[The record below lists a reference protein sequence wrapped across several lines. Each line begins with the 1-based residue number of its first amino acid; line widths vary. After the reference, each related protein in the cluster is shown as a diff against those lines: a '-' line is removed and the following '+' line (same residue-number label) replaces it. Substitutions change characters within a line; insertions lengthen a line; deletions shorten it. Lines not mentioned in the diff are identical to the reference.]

1 MRTLFIDIDTLR
13 PDHLGCYGYHR
24 DTSPHI
30 DRLAAEGLRLDQCY
44 TSDAPCLPS
53 RAALMTGRFGVRT
66 GVVNH
71 GGTNADMR
79 LQGAPRGF
87 RDDSFENLPW
97 IMRGLSGQEHTAS
110 ISTFPERHAAWWFNS
125 GFKET
130 HNVGGGGHESG
141 EAVTPVAQRW
151 LRANARNDNW
161 YLHVHYWD
169 PHTVYRAPA
178 SFGEPF
184 ADAPPPAWI
193 TAEVLA
199 RHQAQCGPHTPYEI
213 NMYDGKP
220 LPRYP
225 RHVPAIR
232 DLADLKK
239 HFDGYDTGIR
249 YADAQVGLLLAE
261 LAAAGVLEDT
271 MIIISSDHGEN
282 QGELGIYA
290 EHGTADAA
298 TCRVPMIIRMP
309 GGARGVVDRELR
321 YQFDLLPT
329 LMQINDREPP
339 SGWDGRGFGDLL
351 RGRGASPGHE
361 TLVTSQCAHGAQRGV
376 RWDRW
381 LYLRTWHVGYH
392 LFPREMLFD
401 LVADPHEQHD
411 LAPTRPDL
419 CAEGCRRYL
428 AWHDAV
434 MARLPEGYC
443 EDPLQRVLAEGPGHC
458 RGMIAKTGY
467 DEHLRA
473 TGRAWAVDELRKRHP
488 KEF

>member
-1 MRTLFIDIDTLR
+1 
-13 PDHLGCYGYHR
+13 
-24 DTSPHI
+24 
-30 DRLAAEGLRLDQCY
+30 
-44 TSDAPCLPS
+44 
-53 RAALMTGRFGVRT
+53 MTGRFGMRT

-71 GGTNADMR
+71 GGTNADLR
-79 LQGAPRGF
+79 LQGARRSF
-87 RDDSFENLPW
+87 RDGTNENMPW
-97 IMRGLSGQEHTAS
+97 IMRGVRGDQHAAS
-110 ISTFPERHAAWWFNS
+110 ISTFPERHSAWWFNS

-130 HNVGGGGHESG
+130 HNVGGGGEESG
-141 EAVTPVAQRW
+141 EVVTPVAQRW
-151 LRANARNDNW
+151 LQTNARSDGW
-161 YLHVHYWD
+161 FLHVHYWD

-178 SFGEPF
+178 AFGEPF
-184 ADAPPPAWI
+184 ADAPPPSWI

-220 LPRYP
+220 LPRFP

-261 LAAAGVLEDT
+261 LATAGVLDDT

-339 SGWDGRGFGDLL
+339 SGWDGRGYGDLL
-351 RGRGASPGHE
+351 RRPIIRVLGLLRFLPTCYYGAVTVLIPLLISRLAGNKTAVALYATVSQVMAALTQLASGWAADRFGRRMPTLLSFGMLVAGSLGLAVFAHHLWAYFVFGTLGTSAAWSLSALIPCLVSDATPAAEHSRVLGLLMLVWNASMIVGSLLGGS
-361 TLVTSQCAHGAQRGV
+361 LVTIAVGLPFLLVGVLNVVAVFLTLLFFRMQR
-376 RWDRW
+376 
-381 LYLRTWHVGYH
+381 T
-392 LFPREMLFD
+392 
-401 LVADPHEQHD
+401 A
-411 LAPTRPDL
+411 
-419 CAEGCRRYL
+419 
-428 AWHDAV
+428 
-434 MARLPEGYC
+434 
-443 EDPLQRVLAEGPGHC
+443 
-458 RGMIAKTGY
+458 
-467 DEHLRA
+467 
-473 TGRAWAVDELRKRHP
+473 
-488 KEF
+488 